1 MHGVDGATET
11 GFISVL
17 TGNDGDNGGIMN
29 FISRPGLHII
39 AFNRFHF
46 ICIHLDHSLCMY
58 FSLQN

>member
-29 FISRPGLHII
+29 FISRLRDCILLHAIV
-39 AFNRFHF
+39 FTLFV
-46 ICIHLDHSLCMY
+46 S
-58 FSLQN
+58 S